1 MTELTGSLT
10 QESRCSSSAVNVS
23 LNSDRRLLSFRSFP
37 RATPDAGHVI
47 FNPVELGSTSPTI
60 ILLLINSVRCLSS
73 AVVKGSSELV
83 QVSLGK
89 Q

>member
-1 MTELTGSLT
+1 
-10 QESRCSSSAVNVS
+10 
-23 LNSDRRLLSFRSFP
+23 
-37 RATPDAGHVI
+37 
-47 FNPVELGSTSPTI
+47 
-60 ILLLINSVRCLSS
+60 LLINSVRCLSS